1 MVYAARTTRYMTG
14 DWLDMMFCMLPEKG
28 DTAVAADRFYVAWVG
43 LFESEEQIFSY
54 ANYDMPEKEKLLWE
68 FDEESKVN
76 QHVYAQGDT
85 LIGFNAEEKA
95 LEVRVAD
102 TNGDGAFSTNPGH
115 IDLGVKKE
123 LPRYDVNEN
132 PVIALRVKLNH
143 EMLGGY
149 VSFRTNTQNAQDY
162 PIARLPYEDTDD
174 WQVLVLDAS
183 EDNTMS
189 YFFEGN
195 WQRLSFDFATAA
207 QADGTEV
214 ILVDW
219 IGVFDSVESAYGYAG
234 LPVPEQNEDLPP
246 IDSDFGDDEDAP
258 PAEDDADIPQTGEMP
273 ISRAVPAAMLISGGL
288 IVAVVL
294 TKARRR
300 SRA

>member
-1 MVYAARTTRYMTG
+1 MAGWWATDELKTFSYLDTEEWQVVYLDIRSQNNRYMTG

-195 WQRLSFDFATAA
+195 WRD
-207 QADGTEV
+207 
-214 ILVDW
+214 
-219 IGVFDSVESAYGYAG
+219 
-234 LPVPEQNEDLPP
+234 
-246 IDSDFGDDEDAP
+246 
-258 PAEDDADIPQTGEMP
+258 
-273 ISRAVPAAMLISGGL
+273 
-288 IVAVVL
+288 
-294 TKARRR
+294 
-300 SRA
+300 